1 MRKTIA
7 ASILTCSVTALVSF
21 TSCTKDNNKIDEK
34 PAPLTEAVVNVSATG
49 ICDYDQTDAFILSQG
64 YTKVFGEE
72 FATSDLS
79 KWQVWN
85 SGAYNNELQ
94 LYKPANVTIVD
105 GKLVLTAK
113 KETVTGATDPD
124 NSTKKTFK
132 YTSGRLE
139 SNTYFSA
146 NTTTPKV
153 RFSARIKLAAG
164 YGMWPAFWTYGD
176 DWPTNGEIDIL
187 ESQGQYP
194 KVYTTDYW
202 YGATFEEPEEITA
215 KDGAVITSSVDLTTC
230 YHVYESIWQKD
241 TLQFLLDGKI
251 VNTKYTGDATGGGG
265 FIKSMFGK
273 LQRIALNAAV
283 GGDNFS
289 NLDTSRIQVGTTY
302 IDWVRVY
309 TK

>member
-1 MRKTIA
+1 MRKLIA
-7 ASILTCSVTALVSF
+7 VSILSCSVATLTLS
-21 TSCTKDNNKIDEK
+21 SCSKENKTDEK
-34 PAPLTEAVVNVSATG
+34 PTIPTEAIVNIPATG
-49 ICDYDQTDAFILSQG
+49 ICDYDQGDSLILAKG

-72 FATSDLS
+72 FSTDLS

-94 LYKPANVTIVD
+94 LYKPANLTLVD
-105 GKLVLTAK
+105 GKLVITAK

-124 NSTKKTFK
+124 NSTRKTFK

-146 NTTTPKV
+146 NTTNPKI
-153 RFSARIKLAAG
+153 RFSARIKLPPG
-164 YGMWPAFWTYGD
+164 YGMWPAFWTYGE
-176 DWPTNGEIDIL
+176 DWPTNGEIDIM
-187 ESQGQYP
+187 EAQGQQP

-202 YGATFEEPEEITA
+202 YGATFEEPEDITA
-215 KDGAVITSSVDLTTC
+215 LDGAVITSSVDLTTC

-241 TLQFLLDGKI
+241 TLQFLLDGKV
-251 VNTKYTGDATGGGG
+251 VNTKFKNDTTGGGG
-265 FIKSMFGK
+265 FIPAMFGK

-289 NLDTSRIQVGTTY
+289 NLDPSKIKVGTTY
-302 IDWVRVY
+302 VDWVRVY
-309 TK
+309 TSK